1 VARGLPLPIAV
12 YTFSD
17 AIHDAMKYT
26 TLGRSGLSVSAL
38 GLGCMGMSECYG
50 PSDDAESRLI
60 LERALE
66 LGINFLD
73 SADSYGPHHNEALI
87 GKFLAGRR
95 ERVIVATKFGFV
107 RSSDPD
113 APVIDNSPDYIRRA
127 CEGSLRRLGVE
138 TLDLYY
144 AHRIDPARPI
154 EETVGAMA
162 ELVRAGKV
170 RALGLSEV
178 SAQTLRRAA
187 AVHPIAALQSEYS
200 LWARDVEREVLPTCR
215 ELGVSFVAFAPLGR
229 GFLTG
234 TVADGATL
242 AADDYRRQLPRFQG
256 SAAQHNLALVAQLE
270 AVAREL
276 GCSAAQL
283 ALAWL
288 IARSPEVIPIPGTRR
303 MRRLEENAA
312 AANIVLDP
320 ATRARLDAL
329 FAPGA
334 IAGERYDADG
344 MRLVDR

>member
-1 VARGLPLPIAV
+1 MRNI
-12 YTFSD
+12 
-17 AIHDAMKYT
+17 
-26 TLGRSGLSVSAL
+26 TLGRTGLSISVL
-38 GLGCMGMSECYG
+38 GLGCMGMSENYG
-50 PSDDAESRLI
+50 PSDDAESFKI
-60 LERALE
+60 LGRALD

-73 SADSYGPHHNEALI
+73 TADSYGPFHNEQLI

-107 RSSDPD
+107 RSTDPN

-138 TLDLYY
+138 ALDLYY
-144 AHRIDPARPI
+144 AHRIDPAWPI

-178 SAQTLRRAA
+178 SAKTLRRAA
-187 AVHPIAALQSEYS
+187 AVHPIAAVQSEYS
-200 LWARDVEREVLPTCR
+200 LWERGVEREVLPACR
-215 ELGVSFVAFAPLGR
+215 DLGVSFVAFSPLGR

-234 TVADGATL
+234 AVANIAAL

-256 SAAQHNLALVAQLE
+256 DAAAHNQRLVAQLAE
-270 AVAREL
+270 IAREQR
-276 GCSAAQL
+276 CSAGQL

-288 IARSPEVIPIPGTRR
+288 LARSPEVIPIPGTRR
-303 MRRLEENAA
+303 LQRLEENVAA
-312 AANIVLDP
+312 ADVVLTA

-334 IAGERYDADG
+334 VAGERYDADG
-344 MRLVDR
+344 MRLVER